1 MVIGQERL
9 GNDKISPDISLGELS
24 EEKKMKRIV
33 SASAMIV
40 FLAFGSPALAQS
52 NDSKP
57 EDLAVEGIAKLM
69 DALGAFRKS
78 IPQYE
83 APTMNENGDIII
95 RRKRPKND
103 DKKPEP
109 KLEETST

>member
-1 MVIGQERL
+1 
-9 GNDKISPDISLGELS
+9 
-24 EEKKMKRIV
+24 MKRIIC
-33 SASAMIV
+33 ASAIV
-40 FLAFGSPALAQS
+40 LFLASGSLAQAQTD
-52 NDSKP
+52 DSKP

-69 DALGAFRKS
+69 DALGAFIKS

-95 RRKRPKND
+95 RRKHPEKD
-103 DKKPEP
+103 DKKSAP